1 MFSSEQI
8 LQAKRDRVQE
18 NESQTDK
25 YILAMRTYLNI
36 FGAVKSS
43 LTKTDALRYILVESI
58 IM

>member
-1 MFSSEQI
+1 MDKCI
-8 LQAKRDRVQE
+8 LV
-18 NESQTDK
+18 
-25 YILAMRTYLNI
+25 MRAYLNI